1 MGWSRELM
9 LRSLLIDAEKTEW
22 NDLFHPRDALI
33 WIAEKN
39 EMLTTKSAY
48 HVARSCNDVCR
59 DTPSGSNLS
68 ASVNFL
74 WKALWR
80 AQVPGKIKIG
90 IWRCCWNTIP
100 KRVNLVKCKVLSEA
114 PYLFCKEQETVEH
127 AWLQ

>member
-9 LRSLLIDAEKTEW
+9 LRSLFIDAEKTEW
-22 NDLFHPRDALI
+22 KDLFHPRDALI

-39 EMLTTKSAY
+39 KLLTTKRAY

-90 IWRCCWNTIP
+90 IWRCCWNAIP
-100 KRVNLVKCKVLSEA
+100 NRVNLVKCKVLSEA

-127 AWLQ
+127 ALLQ